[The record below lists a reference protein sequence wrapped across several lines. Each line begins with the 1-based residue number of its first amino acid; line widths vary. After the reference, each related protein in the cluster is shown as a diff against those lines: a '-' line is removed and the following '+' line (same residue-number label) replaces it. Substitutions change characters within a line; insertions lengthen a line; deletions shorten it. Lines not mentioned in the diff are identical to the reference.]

1 GVYDPGKVRISPQN
15 NYYGDI
21 SATYP
26 LAAHFAHVEVDPDT
40 GEITVLDYVAAH
52 DIGRVI
58 NSLGARGQVIG
69 GVAQGLGYSLMEEI
83 RYDGGRVCNADLAD
97 YLIPTA
103 KDIPPIHVLF
113 MESNDPIGPYG
124 AKGIGEPSLIPVA
137 AAVANALYDATGIR
151 FTEIPIT
158 AERLYR
164 ALKEKRASESC
175 IKNRTLKKQL
185 E

>member
-1 GVYDPGKVRISPQN
+1 M
-15 NYYGDI
+15 
-21 SATYP
+21 
-26 LAAHFAHVEVDPDT
+26 EVDPDT